1 SRDHLQVEELPAGRV
16 RLRNISSRA
25 PIDLGDGSS
34 IAVGETRELP
44 LPVRVT
50 IGQTAI
56 TLAPPTPAAAT
67 KTAAA
72 PPVSPP
78 APPPSSADRPP
89 EGLDTLPP
97 PMSPEAFAADGFVSI
112 RQPVKATHVGLAAG
126 FESAPTV
133 EPAAIGESPS
143 PEVLTHWMETI
154 LALQRAGGEAKDFY
168 DRTARALVSM
178 IGLDVGLVILFE

>member
-1 SRDHLQVEELPAGRV
+1 MLRIAVKNEKQDLQLEHAAGPLEFGRSPQQRPGAARCSIDDGWVSRDHLQVEELPAGRV

-112 RQPVKATHVGLAAG
+112 RQPVKA
-126 FESAPTV
+126 
-133 EPAAIGESPS
+133 
-143 PEVLTHWMETI
+143 
-154 LALQRAGGEAKDFY
+154 
-168 DRTARALVSM
+168 
-178 IGLDVGLVILFE
+178 